1 MNKIDTLTSKVKLAV
16 EKINQLKAEKEKLSA
31 ELRFQQEENE
41 RNRSGFVQSVSWKEE
56 KRNLI
61 LKVEKVLKKI
71 DALKL

>member
-1 MNKIDTLTSKVKLAV
+1 MLTSKVRLAV
-16 EKINQLKAEKEKLSA
+16 EKINQLKAEKEKLNS

-41 RNRSGFVQSVSWKEE
+41 RNRLSFVQSVSWKEE

>member
-16 EKINQLKAEKEKLSA
+16 EKINQLKAEKEKLNS

-41 RNRSGFVQSVSWKEE
+41 KNRLGFVQSASWKEE

-61 LKVEKVLKKI
+61 SKVEKVLKKI

>member
-1 MNKIDTLTSKVKLAV
+1 MNKIDMLTSKVRLAV
-16 EKINQLKAEKEKLSA
+16 EKINQLKAEKEKLNS

-41 RNRSGFVQSVSWKEE
+41 RNRLSFVQSVSWKEE